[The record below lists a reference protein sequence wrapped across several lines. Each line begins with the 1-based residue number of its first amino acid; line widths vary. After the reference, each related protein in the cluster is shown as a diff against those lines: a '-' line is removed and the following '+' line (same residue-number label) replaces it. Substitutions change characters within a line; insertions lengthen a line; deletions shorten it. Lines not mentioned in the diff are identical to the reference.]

1 MKKNLKKILS
11 IVMILTM
18 VFAMSATAFASANQI
33 IDVTVEFIDENG
45 SVYEVETVSF
55 DTNSFNGH
63 LYTIPN
69 NPGTAVITTNTP
81 TVMDATYKALQ
92 ELGMSSGMIT
102 GWDTE
107 NSEGGMYITKMLGL
121 ETETAADTSTTV
133 WRGYAWEYEI
143 EYAEADL
150 YATNVAATDGMTI
163 SWWYRYCEEP
173 IV

>member
-1 MKKNLKKILS
+1 MKKNFKRILS

-18 VFAMSATAFASANQI
+18 VFAMSATSFAGTNQV

-45 SVYEVETVSF
+45 SVYEVTTVSF
-55 DTNSFNGH
+55 DTNNFNGH

-69 NPGTAVITTNTP
+69 NPGSAVITANTP
-81 TVMDATYKALQ
+81 TVMDASYKALQ
-92 ELGMSSGMIT
+92 ELGMNGGMIT

-107 NSEGGMYITKMLGL
+107 GAGGMYITKMLGL
-121 ETETAADTSTTV
+121 ETETAADTSPTV

-143 EYAEADL
+143 EYAESDL